1 MAWILGKNAATR
13 VTESQWLRLRTPAR
27 RLGRVAP
34 MTAPLPVRPDSLP
47 APGASALRALV
58 TPHAG
63 PVVTL
68 YEPLRPAL
76 PGPRA
81 KAAYQRAVADVA
93 AELEKAG
100 VPEAEAQ
107 AIRTQLAAVET
118 KLGRFECPAAG
129 LAVLHDRSSLHAYPL
144 RSVPARSL
152 TVAEN
157 FALRPL
163 LAEIRRN
170 RRYFVLA
177 LSANRIALFRGD
189 AFGLSTIG
197 AHGVPASLVEP
208 GFDVARFH
216 RKVARALETALANS
230 ARPIVLVATRAHHAG
245 LRAVLRLPRL
255 LEAGV
260 EISPDHL
267 SPSELHARTWPLVE
281 CASAAEESR
290 IAHDYER
297 SVNQGKGLHRIDEVA
312 TAAAEGRIHRLWVRP
327 DERMPGAID
336 PVSGALVG
344 GGRREDVF
352 DGLVTLVLR
361 HGGEVLVA
369 DRIPSGD
376 SLAAELH

>member
-1 MAWILGKNAATR
+1 MGWIPGKNAATR
-13 VTESQWLRLRTPAR
+13 ATGSQWLRLRTPAPELR
-27 RLGRVAP
+27 PVGR
-34 MTAPLPVRPDSLP
+34 MKAPLPVRPDSLP
-47 APGASALRALV
+47 APGPNALRALV
-58 TPHAG
+58 TPRAG

-68 YEPLRPAL
+68 YAPLRSAL
-76 PGPRA
+76 SGARA
-81 KAAYQRAVADVA
+81 KAAYQGAVADAV

-107 AIRTQLAAVET
+107 EIRSQLGSVET
-118 KLGRFECPAAG
+118 RLGRFERPAAG
-129 LAVLHDRSSLHAYPL
+129 LAVFHDRSSLHAFPL
-144 RSVPARSL
+144 QSMPAPSV

-170 RRYFVLA
+170 RRFFVLA

-216 RKVARALETALANS
+216 RRVARALEAALAGS

-255 LEAGV
+255 LAAGV

-267 SPSELHARTWPLVE
+267 SSGELHARTWPLVN
-281 CASAAEESR
+281 CASAAEETR
-290 IAHDYER
+290 FADGYER
-297 SVNQGKGLHRIDEVA
+297 SVSHGKGLHRIDEVA
-312 TAAAEGRIHRLWVRP
+312 MAAAGGRIHRLWVRP
-327 DERMPGAID
+327 HERMPGAID